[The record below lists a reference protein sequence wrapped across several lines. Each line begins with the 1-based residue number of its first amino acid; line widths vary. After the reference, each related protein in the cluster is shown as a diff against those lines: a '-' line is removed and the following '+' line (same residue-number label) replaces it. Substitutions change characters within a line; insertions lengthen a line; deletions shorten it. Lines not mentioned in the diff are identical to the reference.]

1 MANPMR
7 QHIVLPGCFFI
18 ACISFAGRDCPAIE
32 PEKSEEDLQKE
43 RIREW
48 MQSYA
53 EETTVAVL
61 TDAGAQP
68 AEMVAEPVFRYSD
81 VPREIPD
88 ATLWVW
94 TRNGRPVA
102 FQKVEVNAWQGTSQ
116 WTICYAS
123 LADELIETRWPQRDV
138 FKSTE
143 PGVVYKSVPEAPA
156 PANGALQRTLQI
168 KALKDRF
175 AGSIDQGNGEYEPI
189 RVLPTPIFQYTDPD
203 TKLPLGAIFAMTST
217 GTNPDVLLLLDARPD
232 ADGRLRWHYG
242 IARLT
247 SVGHQVKLDD
257 MVVWD
262 DPSVPTNNPVFET
275 WTFYFLRRTQ
285 SYPN

>member
-1 MANPMR
+1 MHKRIMLQACL
-7 QHIVLPGCFFI
+7 VI
-18 ACISFAGRDCPAIE
+18 ACIALAASVCPAQE
-32 PEKSEEDLQKE
+32 PEKSEENQQKE

-53 EETTVAVL
+53 EGTRVAVL
-61 TDAGAQP
+61 TAAGAQP
-68 AEMVAEPVFRYSD
+68 AELVAEPVFRYSD

-102 FQKVEVNAWQGTSQ
+102 FQKVEVNEWRGTSQ
-116 WTICYAS
+116 WTICFAS
-123 LADELIETRWPQRDV
+123 LADELIETRWTQRGD

-143 PGVVYKSVPEAPA
+143 PGVVFKTVPDAPA
-156 PANGALQRTLQI
+156 PADRALQRTLQI
-168 KALKDRF
+168 KTLKDRF
-175 AGSIDQGNGEYEPI
+175 SGSIDQGNGEYEPI
-189 RVLPTPIFQYTDPD
+189 RVLPTPIFQYADPD
-203 TKLPLGAIFAMTST
+203 SKLPLGAIFAMTST
-217 GTNPDVLLLLDARPD
+217 GTNPDVLLLMDARPD
-232 ADGRLRWHYG
+232 AEGNLRWHYG

-247 SVGHQVKLDD
+247 SAGHQVKLGEV
-257 MVVWD
+257 VVWD

-285 SYPN
+285 SFPK

>member
-1 MANPMR
+1 MF
-7 QHIVLPGCFFI
+7 QGSFVV
-18 ACISFAGRDCPAIE
+18 ACISLAASVCPVQAQE
-32 PEKSEEDLQKE
+32 ESEEDLQKD

-53 EETTVAVL
+53 EGTTVAVL
-61 TDAGAQP
+61 TAAGAQP

-123 LADELIETRWPQRDV
+123 LADELIETRWPQRGI

-143 PGVVYKSVPEAPA
+143 PGVVFKTVPEAPA
-156 PANGALQRTLQI
+156 PAARALQRTLQI
-168 KALKDRF
+168 KTLKDRF
-175 AGSIDQGNGEYEPI
+175 SGSIEQGNGEYEPI

-232 ADGRLRWHYG
+232 SDGNLRWHYG

-247 SVGHQVKLDD
+247 SAGHQVKLGDT
-257 MVVWD
+257 VVWD

-285 SYPN
+285 SFPK